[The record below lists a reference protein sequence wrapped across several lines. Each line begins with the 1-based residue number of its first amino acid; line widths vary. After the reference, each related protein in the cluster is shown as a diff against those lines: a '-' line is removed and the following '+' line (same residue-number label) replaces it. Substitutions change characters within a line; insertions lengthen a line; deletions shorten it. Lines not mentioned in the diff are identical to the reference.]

1 MDAQPTVTAP
11 KRRPDFLLVLCIL
24 TFLGSGFG
32 LISACTNY
40 INADVLTELGQDAL
54 DQSKHEAGKELSGGE
69 KRLAEKVINSASAML
84 DPVKLKQNYLL
95 SFIANLLTLGGGILM
110 FRLRKAGFW
119 LYIAGTAV
127 LVATPAIIFGAGNLL
142 SLGMTMGSGIVG
154 ILFIVL
160 YSLNLK
166 HLS

>member
-1 MDAQPTVTAP
+1 MDTSPEVTAP

-32 LISACTNY
+32 LLSACTNY
-40 INADVLTELGQDAL
+40 ISADVLTELGQDAL
-54 DQSKHEAGKELSGGE
+54 NQSRQEAGKELSGGE
-69 KRLAEKVINSASAML
+69 KRLVEKVINNASALL
-84 DPVKLKQNYLL
+84 DPVKLKQNYLF
-95 SFIANLLTLGGGILM
+95 SFISNLLTMGGGILM

-119 LYIAGTAV
+119 LYIAGTVV
-127 LVATPAIIFGAGNLL
+127 LVATPAIIFGVGNLL